1 MSRRALSLTAVLVL
15 ILVACTGDGG
25 TPSPA
30 ASFDLGT
37 TTPPPE
43 TTTLPPETTTPA
55 ADTTTPAPSSAADV
69 NRLVVLDRD
78 GNIHTMDPDGSN
90 PSQITDDAATVQY
103 FQPIWSPVADRLAW
117 GQASGADF
125 GVGSTTGDGSDPQL
139 VPTSS
144 LPFYLHWA
152 PDGTQVGILYGGLQG
167 VVLEMV
173 DMVNFTSTPIGSGS
187 PFYFSW
193 KPDSTEIAV
202 HVGATDFGTLELG
215 QEFSDLG
222 GTAASYQAPHW
233 TPAGIIHFA
242 PQGLV
247 LVDPDS
253 DQPQLLATVPGDPV
267 FFVAN
272 PQGTKVAVES
282 FIPEEE
288 GDGSTVALTPTA
300 EIDANS
306 VSILDLETG
315 EIDTA
320 SEDTSVGYFWSPDGE
335 SLLLLQ
341 LTGETGELDV
351 SVWKDGETTLLTT
364 LIPPLSFFGEVLQY
378 FNQYAQSLQLWSP
391 DSSRVALAGAVEGEE
406 GIWVIPTDG
415 SDPSLIF
422 DGDWVAWSY
431 G

>member
-1 MSRRALSLTAVLVL
+1 MSRRAFSLTAVVLL

-25 TPSPA
+25 DTPSPA

-37 TTPPPE
+37 TTPAP
-43 TTTLPPETTTPA
+43 
-55 ADTTTPAPSSAADV
+55 DTTTPAPDTTTPAPNPTSDI
-69 NRLVVLDRD
+69 NRLVVLDRS

-103 FQPIWSPVADRLAW
+103 FQPIWSPVTDRLAW
-117 GQASGADF
+117 GQASSEGF
-125 GVGSTTGDGSDPQL
+125 GVGSSAGDGSDPQL
-139 VPTSS
+139 VPTFSS
-144 LPFYLHWA
+144 PFYLHWA

-173 DMVNFTSTPIGSGS
+173 DMVNFTSTTMGSGS

-202 HVGATDFGTLELG
+202 HVGANDFGTLELG
-215 QEFSDLG
+215 QEFFDLG
-222 GTAASYQAPHW
+222 GTAAIYQAPHW
-233 TPAGIIHFA
+233 TPAGIFHFA

-247 LVDPDS
+247 LVDPDGEE
-253 DQPQLLATVPGDPV
+253 QLLATLPGDPV

-282 FIPEEE
+282 FITEEE

-300 EIDANS
+300 EIDANA
-306 VSILDLETG
+306 VSILDVGTG
-315 EIDTA
+315 EVDIA
-320 SEDTSVGYFWSPDGE
+320 SENTSVGYFWSPDGE

-341 LTGETGELDV
+341 LTGEAGELDV
-351 SVWKDGETTLLTT
+351 SVWKDGEITLLAK
-364 LIPPLSFFGEVLQY
+364 LIPPLSFFREVLQF

-391 DSSRVALAGAVEGEE
+391 DSSEVALAGAIEGEE
-406 GIWVIPTDG
+406 GVWIIPTDG

-422 DGDWVAWSY
+422 NGKWVAWSY